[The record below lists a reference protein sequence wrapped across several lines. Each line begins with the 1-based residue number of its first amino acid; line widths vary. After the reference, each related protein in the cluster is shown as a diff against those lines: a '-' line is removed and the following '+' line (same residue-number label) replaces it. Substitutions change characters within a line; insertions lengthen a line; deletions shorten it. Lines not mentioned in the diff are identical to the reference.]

1 MTVKDLQMRDSAL
14 HRIEVELDC
23 ARTDL
28 ERSKIQ
34 SEKSDGQ
41 HRLQVHI
48 NLPNNYCFNSLV
60 KSDKF

>member
-41 HRLQVHI
+41 HRLQVCLH
-48 NLPNNYCFNSLV
+48 LLNSY
-60 KSDKF
+60 

>member
-48 NLPNNYCFNSLV
+48 HLPNSYCFNSLV

>member
-41 HRLQVHI
+41 SRLQVCPY
-48 NLPNNYCFNSLV
+48 LPNCYCFE
-60 KSDKF
+60 FHG